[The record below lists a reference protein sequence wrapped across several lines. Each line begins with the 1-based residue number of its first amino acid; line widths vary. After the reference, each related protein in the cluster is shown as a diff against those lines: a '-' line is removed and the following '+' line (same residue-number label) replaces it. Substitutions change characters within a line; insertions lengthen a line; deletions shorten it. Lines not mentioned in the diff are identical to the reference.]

1 MTGAKTSS
9 FSGVVFQKTNYAS
22 GFFLS
27 GTKELTKSGLIQI
40 GETK

>member
-27 GTKELTKSGLIQI
+27 GTEEMTKSGLIQI